1 MTYVAYSDLYDGF
14 PSQFTG
20 AVCYG
25 AGTKLRTIQGEIA
38 IENLGVGDLLWTN
51 DAGYQPIVWIGKRT
65 LSAAELVQKPHL
77 RAIRVSAHALG
88 QNQPGR
94 DLILSPQHRLCLSS
108 NIVERITG
116 EHQALISA
124 KDLLDLDGVDVV
136 ESDAP
141 ITYYHVMT
149 PEHQLIMA
157 HGCLGKT
164 LFTGPQ
170 ALRMVPAESRRE
182 LHALLPDIDIG
193 TTPVRPHLRG
203 RPLDKVIARHQDHSR
218 NFTH

>member
-1 MTYVAYSDLYDGF
+1 M
-14 PSQFTG
+14 
-20 AVCYG
+20 
-25 AGTKLRTIQGEIA
+25 
-38 IENLGVGDLLWTN
+38 
-51 DAGYQPIVWIGKRT
+51 
-65 LSAAELVQKPHL
+65 
-77 RAIRVSAHALG
+77 
-88 QNQPGR
+88 
-94 DLILSPQHRLCLSS
+94 
-108 NIVERITG
+108 ERITG

-124 KDLLDLDGVDVV
+124 KDLLDLDGFSDV

-141 ITYYHVMT
+141 IAYYHVMT

-157 HGCLGKT
+157 HGCLGET
-164 LFTGPQ
+164 LFTDPQ

-203 RPLDKVIARHQDHSR
+203 RPLVKIIARHQDHSR